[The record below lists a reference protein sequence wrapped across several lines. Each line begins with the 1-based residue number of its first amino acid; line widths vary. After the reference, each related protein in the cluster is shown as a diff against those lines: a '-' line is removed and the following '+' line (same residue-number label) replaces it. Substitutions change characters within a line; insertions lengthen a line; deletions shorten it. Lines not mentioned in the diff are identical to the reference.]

1 MAGTILVDDDS
12 GLATST
18 VEFDYLVERIRHAFT
33 KDDER
38 FLQQIYEP
46 LDEGGMT
53 FISLT
58 DTGVEGFRAFV
69 RAAKQAC
76 SRAATEE
83 GFAQHRK
90 QWADLLDI
98 LERDPRCPV
107 GGE

>member
-1 MAGTILVDDDS
+1 MAGTILVDDDC

-18 VEFDYLVERIRHAFT
+18 IEFDYLVERIRQAFA
-33 KDDER
+33 KNDEK
-38 FLQQIYEP
+38 FMQEIYEP

-58 DTGVEGFRAFV
+58 DTGVDGFRAFV

-76 SRAATEE
+76 SRAAAEE

-90 QWADLLDI
+90 QWTELLEI
-98 LERDPRCPV
+98 LERDPRCPAR
-107 GGE
+107 GE